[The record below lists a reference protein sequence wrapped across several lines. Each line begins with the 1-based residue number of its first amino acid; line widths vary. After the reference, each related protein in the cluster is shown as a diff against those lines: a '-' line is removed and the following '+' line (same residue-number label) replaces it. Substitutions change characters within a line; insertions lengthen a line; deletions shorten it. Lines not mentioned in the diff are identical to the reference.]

1 MYKCIAFDMEHVT
14 QKKAY
19 LCKKKKKIG
28 RDSRQALSALIP
40 AVGADPVSEEDQAAL
55 RCPYQ
60 CSCGRS
66 T

>member
-14 QKKAY
+14 QKKS
-19 LCKKKKKIG
+19 LPMQKKKKIG
-28 RDSRQALSALIP
+28 RDSSQALCALIP

-66 T
+66 M